1 MAATSDSEKL
11 SGAEEIRCVCEVM
24 IGLVSISAVLVCE
37 SCSNYFNSVGSSV
50 GEDITC
56 VDGLNSCN
64 FASLD
69 TEAWCARCWVDRVG
83 RMQLGVMES
92 ESPTPSRWPDFWST
106 HFACNNYTA
115 V

>member
-1 MAATSDSEKL
+1 MF
-11 SGAEEIRCVCEVM
+11 VCEVM
-24 IGLVSISAVLVCE
+24 VGLVSMSAVLVCE
-37 SCSNYFNSVGSSV
+37 SFSNYFNSVGSSV

-69 TEAWCARCWVDRVG
+69 TVTWCAMCWVDRVG
-83 RMQLGVMES
+83 RMQLGVTES
-92 ESPTPSRWPDFWST
+92 ESPTPSRWPNFWST
-106 HFACNNYTA
+106 HFACNSYTA